1 MRTAG
6 PCTAGG
12 CSRPAGRAGGLLPAR
27 GPGRH
32 RRRRRLGRGAAA
44 AAGKGPEPGRRSPGP
59 GGRVV
64 AVSVRGKELLRYTVP
79 AWLAWLGARL
89 FILEY
94 EDLFEEP
101 AEGGTTADG
110 KGSYTWERDGE

>member
-1 MRTAG
+1 M
-6 PCTAGG
+6 
-12 CSRPAGRAGGLLPAR
+12 
-27 GPGRH
+27 
-32 RRRRRLGRGAAA
+32 
-44 AAGKGPEPGRRSPGP
+44 
-59 GGRVV
+59 V

-79 AWLAWLGARL
+79 AWLARLGARL